1 MARPL
6 RIEYEGAFYHVTS
19 RGNER
24 KRIFSA
30 KADYKQFKRYLK
42 KAQEKYGC
50 RLHSYVLMSNH
61 YHLIIETPEGNLG
74 KVMQYIN
81 GSYTNFFNRRR
92 RRSGHLFQGR
102 YKAILVD
109 VDSYLLQLS
118 RYIHLNP
125 VRAGKVE
132 QPEAYPYSSYH
143 SFISKKGEEIITQD
157 LIWGMI
163 SKDRRYG
170 PSRYRS
176 FVQGAL
182 GEELENPLKDVYA
195 GSVLGGKAFI
205 REALDKLKDDVYGS
219 EEISHRKAL
228 QMRYEAE
235 DILDMVSEHFGTS
248 SEELLERKGN
258 RRNLFIHLLKNKTG
272 MTNKE
277 IGEFV
282 GGLSYSGVSRVEE
295 RFVEKLKINMRLSK
309 DLKAMLGKMSN
320 IKG

>member
-24 KRIFSA
+24 KRIFWA
-30 KADYKQFKRYLK
+30 KSDYHQFKSYLK
-42 KAQEKYGC
+42 DAQEKYGYY
-50 RLHSYVLMSNH
+50 LHSYVLMTNH
-61 YHLIIETPEGNLG
+61 YHLLIETPQGNLS

-81 GSYTNFFNRRR
+81 GSYTNFFNRRT

-102 YKAILVD
+102 YKAILLD

-125 VRAGKVE
+125 VRAGLVE
-132 QPEAYPYSSYH
+132 QPGDYPHSSYK
-143 SFISKKGEEIITQD
+143 SFISKKGEEIVTRE

-163 SKDRRYG
+163 SKDKRYG
-170 PSRYRS
+170 PSRYRL
-176 FVQGAL
+176 FVEREVEGKS
-182 GEELENPLKDVYA
+182 ENPLEGVYA
-195 GSVLGGKAFI
+195 GSVLGGKPFI
-205 REALDKLKDDVYGS
+205 RKVLAGLKDDVYRR
-219 EEISHRKAL
+219 EEVSHRKAL
-228 QMRYEAE
+228 RAPYEAE
-235 DILDMVSEHFGTS
+235 EIVELTSEHFGVS
-248 SEELLERKGN
+248 LEELLGRKGDG
-258 RRNLFIHLLKNKTG
+258 RSLLIHLLKNHTA

-295 RFVEKLKINMRLSK
+295 RFVQKFKKNRALGK
-309 DLKAMLGKMSN
+309 DLKAVLGKLSKV
-320 IKG
+320 KG

>member
-30 KADYKQFKRYLK
+30 KTDYHQFKSYLK
-42 KAQEKYGC
+42 EAQKKY
-50 RLHSYVLMSNH
+50 RYHLHSYVFMPNH
-61 YHLIIETPEGNLG
+61 YHLIIETPEGNLS
-74 KVMQYIN
+74 KIMQYIN
-81 GSYTNFFNRRR
+81 GSYTNFFNRRTH
-92 RRSGHLFQGR
+92 RSGHLFQGR

-109 VDSYLLQLS
+109 VGRYLLQLS

-125 VRAGKVE
+125 VRAGLVE
-132 QPEAYPYSSYH
+132 QPQNYPHSSYN
-143 SFISKKGEEIITQD
+143 SFISKKGEEIITRE

-163 SKDRRYG
+163 SKDERYG

-176 FVQGAL
+176 FVEREL
-182 GEELENPLKDVYA
+182 EGESENPLEDVYA
-195 GSVLGGKAFI
+195 GAVLGEKSFI
-205 REALDKLKDDVYGS
+205 RAALDRLKDNVYRR
-219 EEISHRKAL
+219 EEVSYRKAL
-228 QMRYEAE
+228 QRRYKAE
-235 DILDMVSEHFGTS
+235 EIVELISEHFGIS
-248 SEELLERKGN
+248 VEEFCGCKDHRRSLL
-258 RRNLFIHLLKNKTG
+258 IHLLKNQTA

-282 GGLSYSGVSRVEE
+282 GSLSYSGVSRVEE
-295 RFVEKLKINMRLSK
+295 RFVEKLKKNSVLSK
-309 DLKAMLGKMSN
+309 DLKALLDRMSK

>member
-30 KADYKQFKRYLK
+30 KADYNQFKRYLQ
-42 KAQEKYGC
+42 KAQEKYGY
-50 RLHSYVLMSNH
+50 RLHSYVLMQNH
-61 YHLIIETPEGNLG
+61 YHLIIETPEGNLS

-81 GSYTNFFNRRR
+81 GSYTNFINHRK

-118 RYIHLNP
+118 QYVHLNP
-125 VRAGKVE
+125 VRAGIVS
-132 QPEAYPYSSYH
+132 QPEAYPYSSYK
-143 SFISKKGEEIITQD
+143 SFISKKGEEIVTRD

-163 SKDRRYG
+163 TKHGRLG
-170 PSRYRS
+170 PERYRF
-176 FVQGAL
+176 FVERAL
-182 GEELENPLKDVYA
+182 GSELKNPLEKVYA
-195 GSVLGGKAFI
+195 GSVLGGKLFI
-205 REALDKLKDDVYGS
+205 REALDKLKDDVFKR
-219 EEISHRKAL
+219 EEVSHRKAL
-228 QMRYEAE
+228 QMPYDAE
-235 DILDMVSEHFGTS
+235 EIVQQVSQYFGTRF
-248 SEELLERKGN
+248 EELSKRRGYERD
-258 RRNLFIHLLKNKTG
+258 LMVHLLKNKTG
-272 MTNKE
+272 MTNRE

-295 RFVEKLKINMRLSK
+295 RFIEKLKKGGAVNK
-309 DLKAMLGKMSN
+309 DLKAVLGKMAN
-320 IKG
+320 VKG